1 MDRSQRNKFNV
12 NPVGSVEL
20 YIRNELPGQGKEAN
34 WPPAPRGNF
43 ILMMRPYCP
52 KRKDRS
58 ILNGTREIPP
68 VAKVGAADYP
78 G

>member
-1 MDRSQRNKFNV
+1 
-12 NPVGSVEL
+12 
-20 YIRNELPGQGKEAN
+20 LPGQGKEAN